1 MDYVKSSAAKE
12 QLLLAASMAKE
23 NKDANCSNFPST
35 IVVSFP
41 LWGTPE
47 QTHLGSQTIARPIK

>member
-23 NKDANCSNFPST
+23 KKDANCNNFPSK

-41 LWGTPE
+41 LLDTSGRN
-47 QTHLGSQTIARPIK
+47 H